1 MGEDMK
7 MPYVKLDRLLKLAMM
22 MFVLIPGFVQAAG
35 TTSAI
40 RGNIVDGNGNSVAE
54 ASVVVQD
61 LRTSV
66 ERTYSSNAS
75 GTFYAGN
82 LPVGGPYKVTVNG
95 NRSITVPSIALGDIY
110 NLTVNMQSSKME
122 EVIAYGSVSDV
133 GDSTSGPSA
142 NFSRYDLE
150 NAVAFDRDITEVYT
164 FDPRIS
170 LDQDGQSINC
180 GGKSNRFNSVTLD
193 GISQNDVFGLNANGY
208 SAATGMPFPF
218 DAIEQVSVELA
229 PFDVTFGGFSAC
241 SINSVTKQGSNEWEA
256 TFFYEYTDNDFRGE
270 SIDGEADVTT
280 PKYDETKWGLS
291 VGGPIIQDTL
301 FFFGSYEKSDE
312 PRFIGQGFNGSGV
325 GTERDWL
332 SKADFDL
339 VTNIAQNTY
348 NYDPGGAPSDGI
360 QENEKYMLRFDWNIN
375 EQHSLA
381 VIYAYFDGFQDRAS
395 DGDSGEFEFS
405 NHFYVKGTETE
416 TTTAILSSQWTDAFS
431 TEVFLSNNTIDD
443 SQVTRGPGDFAD
455 FQISVNGRDNVIY
468 LGADDS
474 RQANSLNTET
484 DFFKLVGSYLIGDHV
499 LTAGYER
506 QERAIF
512 NQFVQHARGGEYDFF
527 DDSSNNDPGCA
538 ALSAQ
543 DRANDT
549 LGLGC
554 RTSGIDK
561 FQLGTPSRIY
571 YGSGGGTNVAADAG
585 ASFTNTLH
593 SLYLQD
599 EWYLADHDLTVT
611 YGLRYETFESS
622 DTPKFNQ
629 AFTTGNAGLR
639 NDANIDDLDM
649 LMPRIGFEWEARDN
663 LSVRG
668 GLGLYSG
675 GNPLVWISNSY
686 SNDGITNVQLRLN
699 NFQGDSVLNGEIPF
713 TPGGPGRG
721 VPQTLFDQVAATTV
735 DNGNTRGVVLLD
747 PSYDQPSEWKFALG
761 ATYDLPWGNVQMDV
775 DWLHSET
782 KDAAIY
788 VDLSQAIVGTTILGQ
803 PIYDFVNG
811 EDNLMLTNANDT
823 SKSDVLSISFQKDFD
838 FGLDVFVGY
847 AFSDTEDVSPMTSS
861 VAGSNFDNLATLD
874 INDPGSANSNYANP
888 HRFTFK
894 LIYAKE
900 FFAGL
905 RTRFSLFGTAV
916 EGQPQSFV
924 MSGSD
929 LEGDGF
935 FGRHLLYVPS
945 DANDPNV
952 VFEPGFDQAGF
963 FAFVGDNDLGRGG
976 FVERNET
983 NAKWSYRMDFRFD
996 QELPTFID
1004 DIKGKVFFKVFN
1016 LSNLINDDWGKA
1028 NDNQF
1033 FSQQV
1038 VNASI
1043 DNSGRYVFERFNLRD
1058 VTDLNENRSLWEARV
1073 GIEFSF

>member
-1 MGEDMK
+1 MK

-54 ASVVVQD
+54 ASVVVKD

-95 NRSITVPSIALGDIY
+95 NRSITVQSIALGDIY
-110 NLTVNMQSSKME
+110 NLTVNMQSQKME
-122 EVIAYGSVSDV
+122 EVIAYGSASEV
-133 GDSTSGPSA
+133 GDTTSGPSA
-142 NFSRYDLE
+142 TFSRYDLE

-180 GGKSNRFNSVTLD
+180 GGKNPRFNSVTLD
-193 GISQNDVFGLNANGY
+193 GISQNDIFGLNANGY

-218 DAIEQVSVELA
+218 DAVEQVSVELA

-241 SINSVTKQGSNEWEA
+241 NINSVTKRGSSEWEA
-256 TFFYEYTDNDFRGE
+256 TVFYEYTDDGLRGE
-270 SIDGEADVTT
+270 TIDGEADVTT
-280 PKYDETKWGLS
+280 PDYDETKWGVS
-291 VGGPIIQDTL
+291 VGGPIIQDKL

-312 PRFIGQGFNGSGV
+312 PRFIGQGFNGSGI

-332 SKADFDL
+332 TKENFDL
-339 VTNIAQNTY
+339 ITNIANDVY
-348 NYDPGGAPSDGI
+348 NYSPGGAPSDGT
-360 QENEKYMLRFDWNIN
+360 QENEKYMLRLDWNIN
-375 EQHSLA
+375 EDHSLA
-381 VIYAYFDGFQDRAS
+381 LIYAYFDGFQDRAS
-395 DGDSGEFEFS
+395 DGDSGEFEFA
-405 NHFYVKGTETE
+405 NHFYVKGSETE

-431 TEVFLSNNTIDD
+431 TEIFLSNNTIDD
-443 SQVTRGPGDFAD
+443 LQQTRGPGDFGD
-455 FQISVNGRDNVIY
+455 FQISVNGRDNVVY

-474 RQANSLNTET
+474 RQANDLFNET
-484 DFFKLVGSYLIGDHV
+484 DFFKLVGTYLVGDHV
-499 LTAGYER
+499 ITAGYER
-506 QERAIF
+506 QERETF
-512 NQFVQHARGGEYDFF
+512 NLFVQHSRGGEWDFF
-527 DDSSNNDPGCA
+527 DDSSSNDPACA
-538 ALSAQ
+538 ALTSQ
-543 DRANDT
+543 GRADDT

-571 YGSGGGTNVAADAG
+571 YGSGGGSNVAADAG
-585 ASFTNTLH
+585 ANFTNVET

-599 EWYLADHDLTVT
+599 EWYLADYDLTVT

-629 AFTTGNAGLR
+629 NFADANGGLR
-639 NDANIDDLDM
+639 NDANIDDLDS
-649 LMPRIGFEWEARDN
+649 LMPRIGFEWDASEK

-668 GLGLYSG
+668 GFGLYSG

-686 SNDGITNVQLRLN
+686 SNDGITNVQERLN
-699 NFQGDSVLNGEIPF
+699 NFGGLSVLNGEIPL
-713 TPGGPGRG
+713 TAGGPGRG
-721 VPQTLFDQVAATTV
+721 VPQVLFDEIAATSVTS
-735 DNGNTRGVVLLD
+735 GSTRRVVLLD
-747 PSYDQPSEWKFALG
+747 PSYEQPSEWKFAVG
-761 ATYDLPWGNVQMDV
+761 ATYDLPWGDVQMDV

-788 VDLSQAIVGTTILGQ
+788 IDLSQEVVDTTILGQ

-811 EDNLMLTNANDT
+811 SDNLMLTNARDT
-823 SKSDVLSISFQKDFD
+823 PSSDVLSISFQKDFD
-838 FGLDVFVGY
+838 FGLDVFIGY

-874 INDPGSANSNYANP
+874 INDPGVGASNYANP

-894 LIYAKE
+894 LVYAKE

-905 RTRFSLFGTAV
+905 RTRFSLFGTAA

-935 FGRHLLYVPS
+935 FGRHLLYVPT

-952 VFEPGFDQAGF
+952 VFEDGFDQAGF
-963 FAFVGDNDLGRGG
+963 FAFVGDNDLSRGG
-976 FVERNET
+976 FVDRNET

-996 QELPTFID
+996 QELPTFVD
-1004 DIKGKVFFKVFN
+1004 EVKGKVFLKIFN

-1033 FSQQV
+1033 FSQRV

-1043 DNSGRYVFERFNLRD
+1043 DDQGRYVYERFSHRT
-1058 VTDLNENRSLWEARV
+1058 VTDLNENRSLWEARL